1 MTYIVTSQSHIKSA
15 YFPEQEMKHQLAAI
29 LCMLL
34 LAPVIPCPSVASP
47 DEDNPFFA
55 RYGTPFETPSFERI
69 LPAHFVP
76 AFQKGMGLQ
85 KREIRAITV
94 VRSAPTFE
102 NTVVALDRTGELL
115 GRVGGVFGAL
125 RGAITNEQLDSIANI
140 TTPLL
145 TSHRN
150 DIALDEQLFLR
161 IKTVYENRKALPLTP
176 EQSMLL
182 DNTYKDFVRGG
193 ANLSAPD
200 KQRLRAINDE
210 LSMLSLKFNQNLL
223 KETNTYTMVVVK
235 IEDLDGLPPAVVDA
249 AAAAAKRANLE
260 GKWVF
265 TLQKPS
271 WIPFM
276 QYATNRAL
284 REKLYRAYC
293 SRGDNNNSF
302 DNKRI
307 VERIAALRVAR
318 AQLLGYRTHADYV
331 LEENMAKNPKT
342 VYEFLYKLWEPAL
355 AVAQKERDAMQN
367 MIRKEGGTFTVAS
380 WDWWYYAEK
389 IKMAEFDLD
398 EEALRPYFKMEN
410 VRQGAFD
417 VASKLYGIEFLE
429 RKDIPTYAD
438 DVQVFEVKEKDGSHI
453 GVLYTD
459 YFLRGGK
466 RPGAWMGSFRSFGR
480 IGDSVVTPVVFN
492 VGNFSGP
499 TAGKPALLS
508 LEEVET
514 LFHEFGHA
522 LSGLLS
528 QRSYDN
534 TGLPRDGIELPSQ
547 IMENWARHPDVMKSY
562 ARHYATNAPIPDV
575 LLQKIVKS
583 ETFNQ
588 GFASVEYLAA
598 SLLDLDW
605 HTLTDTTLVNA
616 LDFESASLARIRLI
630 PEIVSRYRSPYFA
643 HIFSGGYSAG
653 YYSYIWAEVLDAD
666 AFEAFKEKGLFDQST
681 AAAFRKNILELG
693 GTEDPMV
700 LYERFRGKKP
710 TIEPLLKKRGL
721 L

>member
-1 MTYIVTSQSHIKSA
+1 MFNRSCVLILV
-15 YFPEQEMKHQLAAI
+15 LAS
-29 LCMLL
+29 LL
-34 LAPVIPCPSVASP
+34 LAPFAVLPSLAALP
-47 DEDNPFFA
+47 GENPFFA
-55 RYGTPFETPSFERI
+55 PYGTPFETPAFQRI
-69 LPAHFVP
+69 LPAHFLP
-76 AFQKGMGLQ
+76 ALEKGMAEH
-85 KREIRAITV
+85 KREVQAITM

-102 NTVVALDRTGELL
+102 NTIVAFDRSGALLDRIS
-115 GRVGGVFGAL
+115 GVFGAL
-125 RGAITNEQLDSIANI
+125 RGAITNDLLDSIANI
-140 TTPLL
+140 STPLL

-161 IKTVYENRKALPLTP
+161 IKAVYGTRGTLHLTP

-193 ANLSAPD
+193 ANLSASD
-200 KQRLRAINDE
+200 KQRLRGINDE

-223 KETNTYTMVVVK
+223 KETNTYRMVVEK
-235 IEDLDGLPPAVVDA
+235 KEDLDGLPPDVVDA
-249 AAAAAKRANLE
+249 AAAAARKANLE

-276 QYATNRAL
+276 QYATNRVL

-307 VERIAALRVAR
+307 ITRIAALRVAR
-318 AQLLGYRTHADYV
+318 AQLLGYRTHAEYV

-342 VYEFLYKLWEPAL
+342 VYDFLYKLWEPAL
-355 AVAQKERDAMQN
+355 AVAQKERDAMQA
-367 MIRKEGGTFTVAS
+367 MIRKEGGTFTLAS

-389 IKMAEFDLD
+389 IKKAEYDLD
-398 EEALRPYFKMEN
+398 DEALRPYFKMEN

-417 VASKLYGIEFLE
+417 VASRLYGLQFIE
-429 RKDIPTYAD
+429 RKDIPGYAD
-438 DVQVFEVKEKDGSHI
+438 DVQVFEVKDGDGSHL

-466 RPGAWMGSFRSFGR
+466 RPGAWMGSFRSYGR
-480 IGDSVVTPVVFN
+480 IGDSVVTPVVYN

-499 TAGKPALLS
+499 TTGKPALLS
-508 LEEVET
+508 LDEVET

-528 QRSYDN
+528 RRSYDN
-534 TGLPRDGIELPSQ
+534 IGLPRDGIELPSQ
-547 IMENWARHPDVMKSY
+547 IMENWARHPDVLRSY
-562 ARHYATNAPIPDV
+562 ARHYETHAPIPET
-575 LLQKIVKS
+575 LIQKITKS

-605 HTLTDTTLVNA
+605 HTLTDTTLVDATAFENA
-616 LDFESASLARIRLI
+616 SFARIRLM
-630 PEIVSRYRSPYFA
+630 PQIVARYRSPYFA
-643 HIFSGGYSAG
+643 HIFSSGYSAG

-666 AFEAFKEKGLFDQST
+666 AFEAFKEKGLFDRTT
-681 AAAFRKNILELG
+681 ADAFRRNILERG

-710 TIEPLLKKRGL
+710 TIEPLLKRRGL
-721 L
+721 M

>member
-1 MTYIVTSQSHIKSA
+1 MYSKSSVLI
-15 YFPEQEMKHQLAAI
+15 PVLVI
-29 LCMLL
+29 LL
-34 LAPVIPCPSVASP
+34 LAPFAVPPSLAALP
-47 DEDNPFFA
+47 DENPFFA
-55 RYGTPFETPSFERI
+55 PYGTPFETPAFQRM
-69 LPAHFVP
+69 LPAHFLP
-76 AFQKGMGLQ
+76 ALEKGIGEH
-85 KREIRAITV
+85 KREVRAITV
-94 VRSAPTFE
+94 VRSVPTFE
-102 NTVVALDRTGELL
+102 NTIVAFDRSGALLDR
-115 GRVGGVFGAL
+115 VSGVFGAL
-125 RGAITNEQLDSIANI
+125 RGAITNDQLDSIATI
-140 TTPLL
+140 STPLL

-161 IKTVYENRKALPLTP
+161 IKAVYDMRGTLLLTP

-200 KQRLRAINDE
+200 KQRLRVMNDE

-223 KETNTYTMVVVK
+223 KETNTYRMVVEK
-235 IEDLDGLPPAVVDA
+235 KEDLDGLPPAVVDA
-249 AAAAAKRANLE
+249 AAAAARKASLE

-293 SRGDNNNSF
+293 NRGDNNNTF
-302 DNKRI
+302 DNKQI
-307 VERIAALRVAR
+307 IARIAVLRVAR
-318 AQLLGYRTHADYV
+318 AQLLGYRTHAEYV

-342 VYEFLYKLWEPAL
+342 VYDFLYKLWEPAR
-355 AVAQKERDAMQN
+355 ASAQKERDAMQA
-367 MIRKEGGTFTVAS
+367 MIRKEANAFALAS

-389 IKMAEFDLD
+389 IKKAEYDLD
-398 EEALRPYFKMEN
+398 EETLRPYFKMEN

-417 VASKLYGIEFLE
+417 VASRLYGLQFVE
-429 RKDIPTYAD
+429 RKDIPRYAD
-438 DVQVFEVKEKDGSHI
+438 DVQVFEVKERDGSHL

-466 RPGAWMGSFRSFGR
+466 RPGAWMGSFRSYGR
-480 IGDSVVTPVVFN
+480 IGDSVVTPVVYN

-499 TAGKPALLS
+499 TTGKPALLS
-508 LEEVET
+508 LDEVET

-528 QRSYDN
+528 RRSYDN
-534 TGLPRDGIELPSQ
+534 IGLPRDGIELPSQ
-547 IMENWARHPDVMKSY
+547 IMENWARHPDVLRSY
-562 ARHYATNAPIPDV
+562 ARHYETNAPIPET
-575 LLQKIVKS
+575 LIQKIAKS

-588 GFASVEYLAA
+588 GFMSVEYLAA

-605 HTLTDTTLVNA
+605 HTLTDTSLVDA
-616 LDFESASLARIRLI
+616 TAFETASFSRIRLM
-630 PEIVSRYRSPYFA
+630 PEIVARYRSPYFA
-643 HIFSGGYSAG
+643 HIFAGGYSAG

-666 AFEAFKEKGLFDQST
+666 AFEAFKEKGLFDRPT
-681 AAAFRKNILELG
+681 ADAFRRNILERG

-710 TIEPLLKKRGL
+710 TIEPLLKRRGFL
-721 L
+721 

>member
-1 MTYIVTSQSHIKSA
+1 MTVLIV
-15 YFPEQEMKHQLAAI
+15 
-29 LCMLL
+29 LL
-34 LAPVIPCPSVASP
+34 LAPFVLPVSLASAS
-47 DEDNPFFA
+47 DENPFFA
-55 RYGTPFETPSFERI
+55 SYGTPFETPPFQRI
-69 LPAHFVP
+69 TAAHFLPALE
-76 AFQKGMGLQ
+76 KGIAEHN
-85 KREIRAITV
+85 REVRAITV

-102 NTVVALDRTGELL
+102 NTIVALDRSGALL
-115 GRVGGVFGAL
+115 DRVNGVFGAL
-125 RGAITNEQLDSIANI
+125 RGAITNDQLDSIATI
-140 TTPLL
+140 STPLL

-161 IKTVYENRKALPLTP
+161 IKAVYDTRAMLHLTP

-193 ANLSAPD
+193 ANLSASD
-200 KQRLRAINDE
+200 KQRLRAIDDE
-210 LSMLSLKFNQNLL
+210 LSKLSLRFNQNLL
-223 KETNTYTMVVVK
+223 KETNTYRMVVEK
-235 IEDLDGLPPAVVDA
+235 KEDLDGLPLAVVDA
-249 AAAAAKRANLE
+249 ASAVARKANLE

-276 QYATNRAL
+276 QYATNRVL

-293 SRGDNNNSF
+293 NRGDNNNEF

-307 VERIAALRVAR
+307 VARIAALRVAR
-318 AQLLGYRTHADYV
+318 AQLLGYPTHAAYV
-331 LEENMAKNPKT
+331 LEENMAKTPAA
-342 VYEFLYKLWEPAL
+342 VYDFLNKLWDRAL
-355 AVAQKERDAMQN
+355 VVAQKERDAMQA
-367 MIRKEGGTFTVAS
+367 MIRKEGNTFALSS

-389 IKMAEFDLD
+389 IKKAEYDLD

-410 VRQGAFD
+410 VRKGAFD
-417 VASKLYGIEFLE
+417 VASRLYGLQFVE
-429 RKDIPTYAD
+429 RKDIPKYAE
-438 DVQVFEVKEKDGSHI
+438 DVQVFEVKDGDGSHL

-466 RPGAWMGSFRSFGR
+466 RPGAWMGSFRSYGR
-480 IGDSVVTPVVFN
+480 IGDSVVTPVVYN

-499 TAGKPALLS
+499 TTGKPALLS
-508 LEEVET
+508 LDEVET

-534 TGLPRDGIELPSQ
+534 IGLPRDGIELPSQ
-547 IMENWARHPDVMKSY
+547 IMENWARHPDVLRSY
-562 ARHYATNAPIPDV
+562 ARHYETNTPMPDA
-575 LLQKIVKS
+575 LIQKIVKS

-588 GFASVEYLAA
+588 GFMTVEYLAA
-598 SLLDLDW
+598 SILDLDW
-605 HTLTDTTLVNA
+605 HTLKDTTLVEA
-616 LDFESASLARIRLI
+616 AAFENASLARIRLM

-643 HIFSGGYSAG
+643 HIFAGGYSAG
-653 YYSYIWAEVLDAD
+653 YYGYIWAEVLDAD
-666 AFEAFKEKGLFDQST
+666 AFEAFKEKGLFDRTT
-681 AAAFRKNILELG
+681 ADAFRRNILEHG

-710 TIEPLLKKRGL
+710 EIEPLLKRRGL
-721 L
+721 

>member
-499 TAGKPALLS
+499 TARKPALLS

-514 LFHEFGHA
+514 LFHEFGQA
-522 LSGLLS
+522 LSVLLS
-528 QRSYDN
+528 QRSFDI

-666 AFEAFKEKGLFDQST
+666 AFEAFKERGLFDQST

-710 TIEPLLKKRGL
+710 TI
-721 L
+721 

>member
-1 MTYIVTSQSHIKSA
+1 MFKRSCVLISV
-15 YFPEQEMKHQLAAI
+15 LAI
-29 LCMLL
+29 LL
-34 LAPVIPCPSVASP
+34 LADFAVPPSFAAARG
-47 DEDNPFFA
+47 ENPFFA
-55 RYGTPFETPSFERI
+55 PYGTPFETPTFPRI
-69 LPAHFVP
+69 LPAHFLP
-76 AFQKGMGLQ
+76 ALEKGMVEHKL
-85 KREIRAITV
+85 EIRAITG
-94 VRSAPTFE
+94 VRSVPTFE
-102 NTVVALDRTGELL
+102 NTIVAFDRSGALLDRIS
-115 GRVGGVFGAL
+115 GVFGAL
-125 RGAITNEQLDSIANI
+125 RGAITNDRLDSIANI
-140 TTPLL
+140 STPLL

-150 DIALDEQLFLR
+150 DIALDDQLFLR
-161 IKTVYENRKALPLTP
+161 IKAVYGTRGTLHLTP

-200 KQRLRAINDE
+200 KQRLRSINDE

-223 KETNTYTMVVVK
+223 KETNTYRMVVERK
-235 IEDLDGLPPAVVDA
+235 EDLDGLPADVVDA
-249 AAAAAKRANLE
+249 AAAAARKANLE
-260 GKWVF
+260 AKWVF

-293 SRGDNNNSF
+293 NRGDNNNSF
-302 DNKRI
+302 DNKQI
-307 VERIAALRVAR
+307 ITRIAALRVAR
-318 AQLLGYRTHADYV
+318 AQLLGYRTHAEYV

-342 VYEFLYKLWEPAL
+342 VYDFLYKLWDPAI
-355 AVAQKERDAMQN
+355 ASAQKERDAMQA
-367 MIRKEGGTFTVAS
+367 MIRKEGNIFALAS
-380 WDWWYYAEK
+380 WDWWYYAGK
-389 IKMAEFDLD
+389 IKKAEYDLD
-398 EEALRPYFKMEN
+398 DEALRPYFKMEN

-417 VASKLYGIEFLE
+417 VASRLYGLQFIE
-429 RKDIPTYAD
+429 RKDMPTYAD
-438 DVQVFEVKEKDGSHI
+438 DVQVFEVKERDGAHL

-466 RPGAWMGSFRSFGR
+466 RPGAWMGSFRSYGR
-480 IGDSVVTPVVFN
+480 IGDSVVTPVIYN

-499 TAGKPALLS
+499 TTGKPALLS

-528 QRSYDN
+528 RRSYDN
-534 TGLPRDGIELPSQ
+534 IGLPRDGIELPSQ
-547 IMENWARHPDVMKSY
+547 IMENWARHPDVLRLY
-562 ARHYATNAPIPDV
+562 ARHYETNAPIPEM
-575 LLQKIVKS
+575 LIQKIIKS

-605 HTLTDTTLVNA
+605 HTLTDTTLVDA
-616 LDFESASLARIRLI
+616 TAFETASLARIRLM
-630 PEIVSRYRSPYFA
+630 PEIVARYRSPYFA
-643 HIFSGGYSAG
+643 HIFAGGYSAG

-666 AFEAFKEKGLFDQST
+666 AFEAFKEKGLFDRTT
-681 AAAFRKNILELG
+681 ADAFRKNILEQG

-710 TIEPLLKKRGL
+710 TIEPLLKRRGL

>member
-76 AFQKGMGLQ
+76 AFQKGMDLQ

-499 TAGKPALLS
+499 TARKPALLS

>member
-1 MTYIVTSQSHIKSA
+1 
-15 YFPEQEMKHQLAAI
+15 
-29 LCMLL
+29 MLVL
-34 LAPVIPCPSVASP
+34 LVSMVFSLPAESPSG
-47 DEDNPFFA
+47 DNPFFA
-55 RYGTPFETPSFERI
+55 PYGTPFETPPFERI
-69 LPAHFVP
+69 STDHFLPALK
-76 AFQKGMGLQ
+76 KGMEEQ
-85 KREIRAITV
+85 KRE
-94 VRSAPTFE
+94 VRSITALRAAPTFE
-102 NTVVALDRTGELL
+102 NTIVAYDRSGALL
-115 GRVGGVFGAL
+115 ERVSTVFGAL

-140 TTPLL
+140 ATPLL

-161 IKTVYENRKALPLTP
+161 VKAVYDIRGTLKLTT
-176 EQSMLL
+176 EQSMQLE
-182 DNTYKDFVRGG
+182 NTYKDFVRGG
-193 ANLSAPD
+193 ANLSADD
-200 KQRLRAINDE
+200 KLRLRALNDE

-223 KETNTYTMVVVK
+223 KETNTYRMVVESK
-235 IEDLDGLPPAVVDA
+235 DDLGGLPSAVIEA
-249 AAAAAKRANLE
+249 AATAARKANLE
-260 GKWVF
+260 GKWAF

-293 SRGDNNNSF
+293 NRGDNNNGF
-302 DNKRI
+302 DNKHI
-307 VERIAALRVAR
+307 ASRIAGLRVAR
-318 AQLLGYRTHADYV
+318 AQILGYRSHAEYV
-331 LEENMAKNPKT
+331 LEENMAKNPGT
-342 VYEFLYKLWEPAL
+342 VYDFLYKLWEPAL
-355 AVAQKERDAMQN
+355 AVAQKERDAMQT
-367 MIRKEGGTFTVAS
+367 MIRKEGGTFALAS

-389 IKMAEFDLD
+389 IKMAEYDLD
-398 EEALRPYFKMEN
+398 EETLRPYFKMEN

-417 VASKLYGIEFLE
+417 VASRLYGLQFVE
-429 RKDIPTYAD
+429 RRDIPRYAD
-438 DVQVFEVKEKDGSHI
+438 DVQVFEVKEKDGTHI

-480 IGDSVVTPVVFN
+480 IGDSIITPVVFN

-508 LEEVET
+508 LDEVET

-522 LSGLLS
+522 LFGLLS
-528 QRSYDN
+528 KRSYDN

-547 IMENWARHPDVMKSY
+547 IMENWARHPDVLRTY
-562 ARHYATNAPIPDV
+562 ARHYETNAPIPDA
-575 LLQKIVKS
+575 LIGKIVKS
-583 ETFNQ
+583 EAFNQ
-588 GFASVEYLAA
+588 GFTSVEYLAA

-605 HTLTDTTLVNA
+605 HTRTDTTLV
-616 LDFESASLARIRLI
+616 DVPTFEQASLARIRLI
-630 PEIVSRYRSPYFA
+630 PEIVPRYRSPYFA

-666 AFEAFKEKGLFDQST
+666 AFEAFKEKGLYDQAT

-700 LYERFRGKKP
+700 SYERFRGKKP
-710 TIEPLLKKRGL
+710 AIEPLLKKRGL

>member
-1 MTYIVTSQSHIKSA
+1 MRNRSSFGIAALVVFLSA
-15 YFPEQEMKHQLAAI
+15 SYAA
-29 LCMLL
+29 
-34 LAPVIPCPSVASP
+34 APSFAVPP
-47 DEDNPFFA
+47 DENPFFSA
-55 RYGTPFETPSFERI
+55 YGTPFETPPFERI
-69 LPAHFVP
+69 QPAHFLP
-76 AFQKGMGLQ
+76 ALEKGMAEH
-85 KREIRAITV
+85 KREVRAITV
-94 VRSAPTFE
+94 VRSTPTFE
-102 NTVVALDRTGELL
+102 NTIVAFDRSGVLL
-115 GRVGGVFGAL
+115 ERVSGVFGAL
-125 RGAITNEQLDSIANI
+125 RGAITNDQLDSIANI

-145 TSHRN
+145 TSHRS

-161 IKTVYENRKALPLTP
+161 VKAVYDTRATLRLTP

-193 ANLSAPD
+193 ANLSPSD

-223 KETNTYTMVVVK
+223 KETNTYRMVVDK
-235 IEDLDGLPPAVVDA
+235 KEDLDGVPPAVVDA
-249 AAAAAKRANLE
+249 AAAAARKGGME
-260 GKWVF
+260 GKWIF

-271 WIPFM
+271 WIPFL
-276 QYATNRAL
+276 QYATNRSL

-293 SRGDNNNSF
+293 NRGDNNNEF

-307 VERIAALRVAR
+307 VARIAGLRVAR
-318 AQLLGYRTHADYV
+318 AQLLGYPTHAAYV
-331 LEENMAKNPKT
+331 LEENMAKTPAA
-342 VYEFLYKLWEPAL
+342 VYDFLKKIWEPAL
-355 AVAQKERDAMQN
+355 AVAQKERDAMQA
-367 MIRKEGGTFTVAS
+367 MIKKEGGTFALAS

-389 IKMAEFDLD
+389 IKKAEYDLD

-410 VRQGAFD
+410 VRKGAFD
-417 VASKLYGIEFLE
+417 VASRLYGLRFIE
-429 RKDIPTYAD
+429 RKDIPRYAE
-438 DVQVFEVKEKDGSHI
+438 DVQVFEVKEADGSHL

-466 RPGAWMGSFRSFGR
+466 RPGAWMGSFRSYGR
-480 IGDSVVTPVVFN
+480 MGDSIITPVVYN

-499 TAGKPALLS
+499 TTGKPALLS
-508 LEEVET
+508 LDEVET

-528 QRSYDN
+528 RRSYDN
-534 TGLPRDGIELPSQ
+534 IGLPRDGIELPSQ
-547 IMENWARHPDVMKSY
+547 IMENWARHPEVLRSY
-562 ARHYATNAPIPDV
+562 ARHYETNVPMPDA
-575 LLQKIVKS
+575 LIQKIVKS

-588 GFASVEYLAA
+588 GFVTVEYLAA

-605 HTLTDTTLVNA
+605 HTLKDTVQVDPTA
-616 LDFESASLARIRLI
+616 FETASFDRIKLM
-630 PEIVSRYRSPYFA
+630 PEIVARYRSPYFA

-666 AFEAFKEKGLFDQST
+666 AFEAFKEKGLYDRST
-681 AAAFRKNILELG
+681 AEAFRKNILEYG

>member
-1 MTYIVTSQSHIKSA
+1 
-15 YFPEQEMKHQLAAI
+15 MKRLLPALH
-29 LCMLL
+29 CLL
-34 LAPVIPCPSVASP
+34 LLVTTILSP
-47 DEDNPFFA
+47 AVSATSDNNPFLA
-55 RYGTPFETPSFERI
+55 PYGTPFETPPFDRI
-69 LPAHFVP
+69 KAAHFLPALQRGMEE
-76 AFQKGMGLQ
+76 QKL
-85 KREIRAITV
+85 EIRSITI

-102 NTVVALDRTGELL
+102 NTIVAFDRSGALL
-115 GRVGGVFGAL
+115 NRVSGVFGAL
-125 RGAITNEQLDSIANI
+125 RGAITNDQLDSIAN
-140 TTPLL
+140 TATPLL

-150 DIALDEQLFLR
+150 DIALDTQLFQR
-161 IKTVYENRKALPLTP
+161 VKAVYDTRATLHLTP
-176 EQSMLL
+176 EQFMLL
-182 DNTYKDFVRGG
+182 ENTYKDFVRGG

-200 KQRLRAINDE
+200 KLRLRAINDE

-223 KETNTYTMVVVK
+223 KETNTYRMVVEK
-235 IEDLDGLPPAVVDA
+235 KGDLDGLPPAVVEA
-249 AAAAAKRANLE
+249 AAAVARRANLE
-260 GKWVF
+260 GKWAF

-293 SRGDNNNSF
+293 NRGDNDNDF

-307 VERIAALRVAR
+307 AARIAAVRVAR
-318 AQLLGYRTHADYV
+318 AQILGYRTHAEYV
-331 LEENMAKNPKT
+331 LEENMAKTPKT
-342 VYEFLYKLWEPAL
+342 VYDFLYKLWEPAL
-355 AVAQKERDAMQN
+355 AVARKERDAMQA
-367 MIRKEGGTFTVAS
+367 MIRKEGDTFALAS

-389 IKMAEFDLD
+389 IKKAEFDLD
-398 EEALRPYFKMEN
+398 EEVLRPYFKMEN

-417 VASKLYGIEFLE
+417 VASRLYGLQFVE
-429 RKDIPTYAD
+429 RKDIPRYAD
-438 DVQVFEVKEKDGSHI
+438 DVQAFEVKERDGSHVGI
-453 GVLYTD
+453 LYTD

-466 RPGAWMGSFRSFGR
+466 RPGAWMGSYRSYGR
-480 IGDSVVTPVVFN
+480 IGDSVVTPVIYN

-508 LEEVET
+508 LDEVET

-522 LSGLLS
+522 LFGLLS
-528 QRSYDN
+528 RRSYDN
-534 TGLPRDGIELPSQ
+534 IGLPRDGIELPSQ
-547 IMENWARHPDVMKSY
+547 IMENWARHPEVLRSY
-562 ARHYATNAPIPDV
+562 ARHYESNAPIPDA
-575 LLQKIVKS
+575 LIQKILKS

-605 HTLTDTTLVNA
+605 HTLADTTLVDA
-616 LDFESASLARIRLI
+616 PAFENASLSRIRLI
-630 PEIVSRYRSPYFA
+630 PEIVARYRSPYFA

-666 AFEAFKEKGLFDQST
+666 AFEAFKENGLFDSAT
-681 AAAFRKNILELG
+681 AAAFRKYILEQG

>member
-1 MTYIVTSQSHIKSA
+1 MSNGFSVRTAV
-15 YFPEQEMKHQLAAI
+15 LAV
-29 LCMLL
+29 LL
-34 LAPVIPCPSVASP
+34 LAPFSASP
-47 DEDNPFFA
+47 SLGATSDDNPFFA
-55 RYGTPFETPSFERI
+55 PYGTPFETPSFQRI
-69 LPAHFVP
+69 LPAHFLP
-76 AFQKGMGLQ
+76 ALEKGMAEH
-85 KREIRAITV
+85 KREVRAITM
-94 VRSAPTFE
+94 VRSVPTFE
-102 NTVVALDRTGELL
+102 NTIVAIDRSGVLL
-115 GRVGGVFGAL
+115 ERVSGVFGAL
-125 RGAITNEQLDSIANI
+125 RGAITNDQLDSIANI
-140 TTPLL
+140 ATPLL

-161 IKTVYENRKALPLTP
+161 IKAVYDARATLRLTP

-193 ANLSAPD
+193 ANLTASD

-223 KETNTYTMVVVK
+223 KETNTYRMVVEK
-235 IEDLDGLPPAVVDA
+235 KEDLNGLPAAVVDA
-249 AAAAAKRANLE
+249 AAAAARKGNME

-276 QYATNRAL
+276 QYATNRVL

-293 SRGDNNNSF
+293 NRGDNNNEF

-307 VERIAALRVAR
+307 VARIATLRVAR
-318 AQLLGYRTHADYV
+318 AQLLGYSTHAAYV
-331 LEENMAKNPKT
+331 LEENMAKTPAA
-342 VYEFLYKLWEPAL
+342 VYDFLKKLWEPAL
-355 AVAQKERDAMQN
+355 LVAQKERDAMQA
-367 MIRKEGGTFTVAS
+367 MIKKEGGTFALAS
-380 WDWWYYAEK
+380 WDWWYYAQK
-389 IKMAEFDLD
+389 IKKAEFDLD

-410 VRQGAFD
+410 VRKGAFD
-417 VASKLYGIEFLE
+417 VASRLYGLQFIE
-429 RKDIPTYAD
+429 RKDIPRYAE
-438 DVQVFEVKEKDGSHI
+438 DVQVFEVKDGDGSHLGI
-453 GVLYTD
+453 LYTD

-466 RPGAWMGSFRSFGR
+466 RPGAWMGSFRSYGR
-480 IGDSVVTPVVFN
+480 MGDSVVTPVVYN

-499 TAGKPALLS
+499 TTGKPALLS
-508 LEEVET
+508 LDEVET

-528 QRSYDN
+528 RRSYDN
-534 TGLPRDGIELPSQ
+534 IGLPRDGIELPSQ
-547 IMENWARHPDVMKSY
+547 IMENWARHPDVLRSY
-562 ARHYATNAPIPDV
+562 ARHYETNTPMPDA
-575 LLQKIVKS
+575 LIQKIVKS

-588 GFASVEYLAA
+588 GFMTVEYLAA

-605 HTLTDTTLVNA
+605 HTLKDTTLVEATAFENA
-616 LDFESASLARIRLI
+616 ATARIRLM

-643 HIFSGGYSAG
+643 HIFAGGYSAG

-666 AFEAFKEKGLFDQST
+666 AFEAFKEKGLYDRTT
-681 AAAFRKNILELG
+681 AAAFRKNILEYG

>member
-1 MTYIVTSQSHIKSA
+1 
-15 YFPEQEMKHQLAAI
+15 MKHLLVTALSLLMLAAMI
-29 LCMLL
+29 
-34 LAPVIPCPSVASP
+34 ACPSVASP
-47 DEDNPFFA
+47 SDGNPFLA
-55 RYGTPFETPSFERI
+55 PYGTPFETPPFQGI
-69 LPAHFVP
+69 LPAHFLP
-76 AFQKGMGLQ
+76 ALQKGMDEQ
-85 KREIRAITV
+85 KREIRVITT
-94 VRSAPTFE
+94 VRSAPSFE
-102 NTVVALDRTGELL
+102 NTIVALDRSGDLL
-115 GRVGGVFGAL
+115 SRVSGVFGAL
-125 RGAITNEQLDSIANI
+125 RGAITNDQLDSIANI

-161 IKTVYENRKALPLTP
+161 IKTVHENRKALSLTP

-193 ANLSAPD
+193 ANLLAPD
-200 KQRLRAINDE
+200 KQRLRKINDE

-223 KETNTYTMVVVK
+223 KETNTYKMVVDK
-235 IEDLDGLPPAVVDA
+235 KEDLNGLPPAVVDA
-249 AAAAAKRANLE
+249 AAAAATKASLE

-302 DNKRI
+302 DNKRL

-342 VYEFLYKLWEPAL
+342 VFEFLYKLWEPAL
-355 AVAQKERDAMQN
+355 VVAQKERDAMQN
-367 MIRKEGGTFTVAS
+367 MIRKEGGTFTLAS

-389 IKMAEFDLD
+389 IKMAEYDLD

-417 VASKLYGIEFLE
+417 VASKLYGIRFIE
-429 RKDIPTYAD
+429 RKDIPGYAD
-438 DVQVFEVKEKDGSHI
+438 DVQVFEVKDQDGSHI

-466 RPGAWMGSFRSFGR
+466 RPGAWMGSFRSYGR
-480 IGDSVVTPVVFN
+480 IGDSVVTPVVYN

-528 QRSYDN
+528 QRSYHN

-547 IMENWARHPDVMKSY
+547 IMENWARHPDVLRSY
-562 ARHYATNAPIPDV
+562 ARHYATDAPIPDA
-575 LLQKIVKS
+575 LIQKIVKS

-588 GFASVEYLAA
+588 GFTSVEYLAA

-605 HTLTDTTLVNA
+605 HTLTDTTLVDA
-616 LDFESASLARIRLI
+616 SAFEDSSMARIRLI

-643 HIFSGGYSAG
+643 HVFSGGYSAG

-666 AFEAFKEKGLFDQST
+666 AFEAFKEKGLFDPAT
-681 AAAFRKNILELG
+681 ATAFRKNILEMG